1 MNFSH
6 DNFWQLWEW
15 VERLSLSQEAPKYDF
30 IQAYNH
36 PTWNTIAYLNSIS
49 KRWTNMQ
56 EASG

>member
-15 VERLSLSQEAPKYDF
+15 VKRLSLSQEAPKYDF

-36 PTWNTIAYLNSIS
+36 PTWNTIAYETQSAHF
-49 KRWTNMQ
+49 TNTV
-56 EASG
+56 